1 MLDIV
6 FLAATALFVVMAILY
21 VRACER
27 LGGTKS

>member
-21 VRACER
+21 VRVCER
-27 LGGTKS
+27 LRRTKS